1 MTGQQC
7 WWIKPIGL
15 FAVFQRRLERDFGIM
30 EIANQLNGLPDSKRY
45 SKCQLY
51 NLVDK
56 VLHNPQQP
64 PIPSPLSHKNPMVV
78 SYDNSILFVGGEE
91 FSDQKAP
98 QVLQYKVGENF
109 TMDTWEKLD
118 QKLPFE
124 VSKGKS
130 LILPIKSDLLEC
142 TENIV

>member
-1 MTGQQC
+1 MDNHCFFGKRIT
-7 WWIKPIGL
+7 
-15 FAVFQRRLERDFGIM
+15 DFHFFLIPDCSV
-30 EIANQLNGLPDSKRY
+30 PDSKRY

-64 PIPSPLSHKNPMVV
+64 PISSPLSHKNPMVV

-124 VSKGKS
+124 FPK
-130 LILPIKSDLLEC
+130 
-142 TENIV
+142 ENH